1 MNLNVVEVILEDFK
15 VYWARATEA
24 ASKSKAEKSADL
36 KIGHHSHLDHQR
48 KRLFFL
54 RFLASSSSLF

>member
-1 MNLNVVEVILEDFK
+1 VVEVILDDFK

-24 ASKSKAEKSADL
+24 AANTKAEKSADL

-48 KRLFFL
+48 KRLFFI
-54 RFLASSSSLF
+54 RFLASSCNLF